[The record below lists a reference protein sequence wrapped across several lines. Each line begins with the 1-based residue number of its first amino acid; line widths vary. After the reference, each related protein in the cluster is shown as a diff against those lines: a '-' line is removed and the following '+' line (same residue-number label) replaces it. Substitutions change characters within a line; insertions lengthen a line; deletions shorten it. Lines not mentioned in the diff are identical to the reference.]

1 MHTILAS
8 TLIGGLYLAV
18 LFALCFGTVVGGKLL
33 RRYLRERKKP
43 PAPPP
48 AAQDAPPPNK
58 VYYLVEKK
66 RVAPKAQYGKPKEID
81 FK

>member
-43 PAPPP
+43 PA
-48 AAQDAPPPNK
+48 ALLTRRGRFN
-58 VYYLVEKK
+58 
-66 RVAPKAQYGKPKEID
+66 PKIYESAIFQAT
-81 FK
+81 